1 MLRGTERCRS
11 LPIIALTADG
21 MLGDHEKSLAAG
33 MDDHLPK
40 PIDPESLMAAVR
52 RWVRPAGE
60 LHERHG
66 LKCFQRIFVDRNA
79 ACR

>member
-1 MLRGTERCRS
+1 
-11 LPIIALTADG
+11 

-52 RWVRPAGE
+52 RWVRPAASSMS
-60 LHERHG
+60 
-66 LKCFQRIFVDRNA
+66 DTA
-79 ACR
+79 